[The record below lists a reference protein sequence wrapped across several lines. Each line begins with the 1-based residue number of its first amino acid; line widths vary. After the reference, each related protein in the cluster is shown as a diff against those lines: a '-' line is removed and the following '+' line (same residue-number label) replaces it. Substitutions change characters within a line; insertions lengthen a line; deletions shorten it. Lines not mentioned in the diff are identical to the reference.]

1 MRGHAFHQPIEPN
14 KDINMKRKNLKA
26 KTKARKTIQPSQRWW
41 RQKTLKALRE
51 QAGASADA
59 AEAVGTVVTRYELDG
74 IALFSVLPEHLE
86 CMHPN
91 HIEDLISRAEEGRWR
106 LTLQTAS
113 ACFVIT
119 LNPHELDRTLLAHG
133 LSIVVNTNEA
143 EANTDAASAPESTAA
158 DPSASNGDGPA
169 STPEV

>member
-1 MRGHAFHQPIEPN
+1 MRGHTSHQPIEPN
-14 KDINMKRKNLKA
+14 KDITMKRKNPKT
-26 KTKARKTIQPSQRWW
+26 KTKAKKTIQPSQRWW

-59 AEAVGTVVTRYELDG
+59 TDAIGTVVTRYELDG
-74 IALFSVLPEHLE
+74 IALFSIQPEHLE
-86 CMHPN
+86 RMHPD
-91 HIEDLISRAEEGRWR
+91 HIEDLFNSAEEGKWR
-106 LTLQTAS
+106 VTLQTTS

-133 LSIVVNTNEA
+133 LSIVLNKTEA
-143 EANTDAASAPESTAA
+143 EVNADASASDSDAA
-158 DPSASNGDGPA
+158 DPPTPPDDGPT

>member
-1 MRGHAFHQPIEPN
+1 
-14 KDINMKRKNLKA
+14 MKRKNLKA
-26 KTKARKTIQPSQRWW
+26 KTKAKKTIQPSRRWW

-51 QAGASADA
+51 QAGASVDA
-59 AEAVGTVVTRYELDG
+59 AEAIGTVVTRYELDG

-91 HIEDLISRAEEGRWR
+91 HIEDLISRAEEGKWR
-106 LTLQTAS
+106 VTLQTAS

-133 LSIVVNTNEA
+133 LSIVVNKTEP
-143 EANTDAASAPESTAA
+143 EANAEAASASDSAAA
-158 DPSASNGDGPA
+158 DPSAPTGDGPA
-169 STPEV
+169 SSPEA